1 VVEKVT
7 SGLKCS
13 FYGSIY
19 LVHWTWKM
27 YNFILFL
34 FFQFGPLNIKIQTW
48 QETQW
53 ATTVGLLQTPA
64 LKSTGRQKHLKILE
78 IIFFFT
84 AAERDLVDQFGN
96 DSKMEKGNFFVFII
110 RYFKFNFINWFFQL
124 LIITK
129 SSIYLDIY

>member
-1 VVEKVT
+1 MFLLRV
-7 SGLKCS
+7 
-13 FYGSIY
+13 
-19 LVHWTWKM
+19 
-27 YNFILFL
+27 NLFGPL
-34 FFQFGPLNIKIQTW
+34 NMANVQFHTFFFQFGPLNIKIQTW

-110 RYFKFNFINWFFQL
+110 RYFKFNFIN
-124 LIITK
+124 
-129 SSIYLDIY
+129 

>member
-1 VVEKVT
+1 MFLLRV
-7 SGLKCS
+7 
-13 FYGSIY
+13 
-19 LVHWTWKM
+19 
-27 YNFILFL
+27 NLFGPL
-34 FFQFGPLNIKIQTW
+34 NMANVQFHTFFFQFGPLNIKIQTW

-96 DSKMEKGNFFVFII
+96 DSKMEKGNLFLF
-110 RYFKFNFINWFFQL
+110 L
-124 LIITK
+124 
-129 SSIYLDIY
+129 